1 MLWKVPRLNSLHGA
15 YNIHMV
21 LMDSMG
27 DEIQASVYGPLV
39 HFFTRYMHEGRVY
52 DFAMFLVTQNSLRFK
67 ATSHGYRLIFLF
79 YTSFERVSSFTFP
92 FYRMKPNSVDVVLGG
107 APEASILRDVV
118 GVVTAVSSEKYYMN
132 NGVRVKIIGIELCDE
147 YGTFDCFLVDDY
159 ITEFHSHLSKRRD
172 AHTTILLRLCKGQE
186 RKGRVVF
193 YTVMH
198 VSKLFVNPIS
208 PEILAFRKRM
218 LLMGFSRSLALMPF
232 EDSKSCVENELMGD
246 FPPITLGLLK
256 SVDNAGTYIVNGTI
270 VGVSFVKKWYYYE
283 CSCKAVV
290 TGDLPNLCCNICGAF
305 IISPVQ
311 RIGNQTNISNTHLSQ
326 ENVSTPDKLCFPPP
340 FPSIPSSAV
349 VPLMIDPSMSKAVD
363 GKGKSIL
370 MEDSVENCKKPIK
383 RSLAVEFDGL
393 TAGPV
398 YLHISKSLA

>member
-27 DEIQASVYGPLV
+27 DEIQASVYGPL
-39 HFFTRYMHEGRVY
+39 
-52 DFAMFLVTQNSLRFK
+52 
-67 ATSHGYRLIFLF
+67 
-79 YTSFERVSSFTFP
+79 RVSSFTFP

-198 VSKLFVNPIS
+198 VSKLF
-208 PEILAFRKRM
+208 
-218 LLMGFSRSLALMPF
+218 
-232 EDSKSCVENELMGD
+232 
-246 FPPITLGLLK
+246 
-256 SVDNAGTYIVNGTI
+256 AGTYIINGTI

-363 GKGKSIL
+363 GKGKSVL

-393 TAGPV
+393 TAGPGSNV
-398 YLHISKSLA
+398 FIPFNFPKSAAPSNFTMKNQNSATGSAD